1 MVLPKD
7 TNITPRKYPTIP
19 LGDDF
24 IKQSPADHLEEC
36 FNDEIKKNVKEP
48 DALILSTYDGK
59 RVNARTVALRGFE
72 KGEKEKGIFYI
83 YTNYNSAKS
92 KEIEKTKDVS
102 LTFYWPDVFRQIR
115 IIGQA
120 KKCSAEQSD
129 EYFASRPHG
138 SQIGAWTSRQDEE
151 LSSRQELLD
160 SYEKFE
166 SQFGDKIQR
175 PPFWGGFMIEAY
187 EYEFMQGFESRLH
200 DRFKYVY
207 NESTNQFSCKRL
219 WP

>member
-1 MVLPKD
+1 M
-7 TNITPRKYPTIP
+7 NI
-19 LGDDF
+19 LLH
-24 IKQSPADHLEEC
+24 DHM
-36 FNDEIKKNVKEP
+36 
-48 DALILSTYDGK
+48 G
-59 RVNARTVALRGFE
+59 
-72 KGEKEKGIFYI
+72 
-83 YTNYNSAKS
+83 
-92 KEIEKTKDVS
+92 
-102 LTFYWPDVFRQIR
+102 
-115 IIGQA
+115 
-120 KKCSAEQSD
+120 
-129 EYFASRPHG
+129 H
-138 SQIGAWTSRQDEE
+138 GAWTSRQDEE